1 MRTRACI
8 VVIGRELYS
17 HVGDDGTDFD
27 GFENANE
34 VRLAHFDL
42 LLALYCLLLAGCWLL
57 LAGCCL
63 LLAACCLL
71 LALCCLLFAACCLLL
86 APCALRLAPCDLLLA
101 AFDRSSW
108 LLTCCDL
115 QQVEMAPAGV
125 VASLS
130 ATLHQVLY

>member
-63 LLAACCLL
+63 LPTANVPRANR
-71 LALCCLLFAACCLLL
+71 ASTDAQQ
-86 APCALRLAPCDLLLA
+86 LA
-101 AFDRSSW
+101 AFRCGG
-108 LLTCCDL
+108 L
-115 QQVEMAPAGV
+115 
-125 VASLS
+125 
-130 ATLHQVLY
+130 